1 MQTSERPP
9 PSQRTVSK
17 GLAPKMAAMVIDP
30 NGTSSDSDNETHRPV
45 MDPQGSNSHPRAVSL
60 TVSEMELDARA
71 CHHSSSPFEPD
82 TLQHHNRARSPSMTL
97 SDMEAIEHAV
107 ASVPR
112 PIPLRSRLKTSA
124 TETGVSF
131 LPTRSRRP
139 AGMASL
145 WRSRCESWT
154 TSPSFTKLLA

>member
-60 TVSEMELDARA
+60 T
-71 CHHSSSPFEPD
+71 
-82 TLQHHNRARSPSMTL
+82 HHNRARSPSMTL

-154 TSPSFTKLLA
+154 TSPSFTKLLACCVSSVFPCAWLI